1 MGPLSLRRSWG
12 SSYRLCGR
20 IRRRNAM
27 YGRNLGE
34 IRRFRPGRALA
45 ISMLLLYPDIF
56 VNGAQTVRVRGQS
69 AGSGATFRSLRSLG
83 WRGHQG
89 VGWRSH
95 LGSGNLLMNALQD
108 DQHFF
113 HAALHSGWA
122 KYKSL

>member
-1 MGPLSLRRSWG
+1 
-12 SSYRLCGR
+12 
-20 IRRRNAM
+20 M

-56 VNGAQTVRVRGQS
+56 VNGAQTVRVRGQT
-69 AGSGATFRSLRSLG
+69 AWRRAAFRRLDGLG
-83 WRGHQG
+83 GCGHQS

-95 LGSGNLLMNALQD
+95 LGSRNLLMNALQD

-113 HAALHSGWA
+113 HTALHSAG
-122 KYKSL
+122 